1 VAVVTNSSTQRA
13 TVAKLVTVPAMVVD
27 HPHVLANV
35 ATARPKEAGRLADR
49 VVEAGGGEVGIG
61 AALSGV

>member
-1 VAVVTNSSTQRA
+1 
-13 TVAKLVTVPAMVVD
+13 VAKLVTVPAMVVD